1 MTYERVTDGMIP
13 QNPVDVTEACE
24 RLPFWPHLSPQERE
38 RVTERMT
45 LLHYK
50 AGQTVRGGNGD
61 CLGLVIVVQGVL
73 RAYLLS
79 PNGREI
85 TLYRMKAGD
94 SCVLAASCVLD
105 AISFDTMVDAEEDS
119 DVLLLPVDVYASLM
133 RNNLYVERDTY
144 KMATERFSDVVAG
157 LERLAFMNLEQR
169 LISFLLDETAENGSN
184 TIHMTHEQIAVNI
197 GSAREVVSRSLKSL
211 AARGW
216 VELFRGGVRL
226 KDKEMLYQLIQ

>member
-1 MTYERVTDGMIP
+1 MTQLG
-13 QNPVDVTEACE
+13 PVDLTDACE

-38 RVTERMT
+38 RVMGRMT
-45 LLHYK
+45 MLHYQ
-50 AGQTVRGGNGD
+50 AGQTVRGGNSD
-61 CLGLVIVVQGVL
+61 CLGLVIVMRGVL

-85 TLYRMKAGD
+85 TLYRMKGGD

-105 AISFDTMVDAEEDS
+105 AISFDTLVDAEEDS
-119 DVLLLPVDVYASLM
+119 DILLLPVDVYAALM
-133 RNNLYVERDTY
+133 KNNLYVERDTY

-169 LISFLLDETAENGSN
+169 LISFLLDETADNGSN
-184 TIHMTHEQIAVNI
+184 TIRMTHEQIAVNI

-211 AARGW
+211 AVRGW

-226 KDKEMLYQLIQ
+226 KDKETLYQLIQ

>member
-1 MTYERVTDGMIP
+1 MI
-13 QNPVDVTEACE
+13 QLGPVDPSDACK
-24 RLPFWPHLSPQERE
+24 RLPFWSHLSQQEQER
-38 RVTERMT
+38 VAGRMT
-45 LLHYK
+45 MLGYQ
-50 AGQTVRGGNGD
+50 AGQTIRGGHGD
-61 CLGLVIVVQGVL
+61 CLGLVIVVRGVL

-105 AISFDTMVDAEEDS
+105 AISFETMVDAEEDS
-119 DVLLLPVDVYASLM
+119 EILLLPIDVYASLM
-133 RNNLYVERDTY
+133 KNNLYVERDTY

-169 LISFLLDETAENGSN
+169 LISFLLDETADNGSD
-184 TIHMTHEQIAVNI
+184 TLHMTHEQIAVNI
-197 GSAREVVSRSLKSL
+197 GSAREVVSRTLKSL

-226 KDKEMLYQLIQ
+226 KDKATLYQLIE